1 MGVSYK
7 EAGRGVVR
15 KKRVV
20 VGWRR
25 GVQRFGRL
33 RQPGNVGVDD
43 GVRVC
48 GSSVYGVDAG
58 VGAALGLPGSPQ
70 KRRLFC
76 SKRSRVLGSVGPCCC
91 LLAPGCGRRRSR
103 SGSCNCYTIS
113 NCLLSDGSMKGFGDR
128 SNVSIITIFKGLE
141 IV

>member
-33 RQPGNVGVDD
+33 RQSGDVDVDD
-43 GVRVC
+43 GVKVC
-48 GSSVYGVDAG
+48 RSSVYGVDAG

-76 SKRSRVLGSVGPCCC
+76 SKRSRVLGSVGPCRC

-113 NCLLSDGSMKGFGDR
+113 NCLLSDDPMEGFRDR
-128 SNVSIITIFKGLE
+128 SNVSFITVFKRLE

>member
-20 VGWRR
+20 AWWGR

-76 SKRSRVLGSVGPCCC
+76 SKRSRVLGSVGPCRC
-91 LLAPGCGRRRSR
+91 LLTPVCGRRRSR
-103 SGSCNCYTIS
+103 SDSCNC
-113 NCLLSDGSMKGFGDR
+113 
-128 SNVSIITIFKGLE
+128 
-141 IV
+141 